1 MIKISLLNAGLL
13 MQACNTAYAAST
25 SGQINV
31 GLNVVAVCEV
41 KENAATARVECPNA
55 KALMPKITQTSLSAG
70 ARTVTHQEQ
79 RLITIEW

>member
-1 MIKISLLNAGLL
+1 MIKISLLTAGLL
-13 MQACNTAYAAST
+13 MLACNTACAAST

-31 GLNVVAVCEV
+31 GLSVVPTCEV
-41 KENAATARVECPNA
+41 KETATSARVECPAA

>member
-13 MQACNTAYAAST
+13 MLACNTAYAAST

-41 KENAATARVECPNA
+41 KETAATARVECPNA
-55 KALMPKITQTSLSAG
+55 KALMPKITQTSLRAG